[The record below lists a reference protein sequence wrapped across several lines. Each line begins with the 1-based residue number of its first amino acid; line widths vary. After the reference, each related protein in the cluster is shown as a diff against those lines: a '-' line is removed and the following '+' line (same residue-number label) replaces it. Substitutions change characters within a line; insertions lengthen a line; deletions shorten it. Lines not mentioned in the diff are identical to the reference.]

1 MRARPTRTSAPAVGA
16 PAGIHRSSVSQ
27 VPVHAIKKLKK
38 LLRISL
44 GHENNMNAWKQSPN
58 FMKYMTAH
66 GLAEPRNA
74 DLSISAEGVEELK
87 EALPQVLNFKTWP
100 AIIREREEL

>member
-1 MRARPTRTSAPAVGA
+1 M
-16 PAGIHRSSVSQ
+16 
-27 VPVHAIKKLKK
+27 PVNAIKKLKK

-44 GHENNMNAWKQSPN
+44 GHEDNMNAWKQSPN
-58 FMKYMTAH
+58 FMQYMTAH
-66 GLAEPRNA
+66 GLTEPRNT

-100 AIIREREEL
+100 TIIR